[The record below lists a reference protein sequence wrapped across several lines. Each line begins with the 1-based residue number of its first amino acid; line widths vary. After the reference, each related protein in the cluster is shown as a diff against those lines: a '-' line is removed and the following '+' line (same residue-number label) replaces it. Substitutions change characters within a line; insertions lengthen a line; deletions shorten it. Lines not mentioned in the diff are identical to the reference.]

1 MARDFSKKFTD
12 SYIHGI
18 KPTDKEQLFSDRDKA
33 RIWCGLLAQGIDPA
47 EEECMQQEEKEK
59 KSVTFK
65 ELAMLWRDK
74 RLKKGELKENSIE
87 KVYRSVELYLFDRF
101 NFSRLLAKNINLRSF
116 DDALLPIEGTGMCD
130 KLCIAI
136 KQIFDNA
143 IDEGVLENNPFTR
156 LSKRFKKP
164 ITKNFPSI
172 PPKEL
177 MAF

>member
-1 MARDFSKKFTD
+1 
-12 SYIHGI
+12 
-18 KPTDKEQLFSDRDKA
+18 
-33 RIWCGLLAQGIDPA
+33 
-47 EEECMQQEEKEK
+47 
-59 KSVTFK
+59 
-65 ELAMLWRDK
+65 
-74 RLKKGELKENSIE
+74 
-87 KVYRSVELYLFDRF
+87 
-101 NFSRLLAKNINLRSF
+101 
-116 DDALLPIEGTGMCD
+116 MCD

-177 MAF
+177 MAFQTRDYADVGGLCGGMQNKGVTHLTLNEDPVFYRQAGS

>member
-1 MARDFSKKFTD
+1 MYAAR
-12 SYIHGI
+12 G
-18 KPTDKEQLFSDRDKA
+18 
-33 RIWCGLLAQGIDPA
+33 
-47 EEECMQQEEKEK
+47 KEK

-143 IDEGVLENNPFTR
+143 IDEGVLGNNPFTR

>member
-33 RIWCGLLAQGIDPA
+33 RIWCGLLAQNIDLA

-87 KVYRSVELYLFDRF
+87 KVYRRVELYLFDRF

>member
-1 MARDFSKKFTD
+1 MEI
-12 SYIHGI
+12 IHQFHLLSLGI
-18 KPTDKEQLFSDRDKA
+18 RLVYGADYWHR
-33 RIWCGLLAQGIDPA
+33 GVDPI
-47 EEECMQQEEKEK
+47 EEERMQQEEQEK

-74 RLKKGELKENSIE
+74 RLKKGELKEKSIE
-87 KVYRSVELYLFDRF
+87 KAYRIVELYLFDRF
-101 NFSRLLAKNINLRSF
+101 NFSRLLAENINLRSF
-116 DDALLPIEGTGMCD
+116 DDALRPIEGTDTCD

-143 IDEGVLENNPFTR
+143 IDECVLENNPFTR

>member
-18 KPTDKEQLFSDRDKA
+18 KPTDKEQLFSDRDNLYLLVKTNWGQNMA
-33 RIWCGLLAQGIDPA
+33 IHLHSPNNQKRIKNLLETIHQFYLLSLGRRLVYGAGYWHKNIDPA

-101 NFSRLLAKNINLRSF
+101 NFSRLLAKNINLRS
-116 DDALLPIEGTGMCD
+116 LMMLY
-130 KLCIAI
+130 
-136 KQIFDNA
+136 
-143 IDEGVLENNPFTR
+143 
-156 LSKRFKKP
+156 
-164 ITKNFPSI
+164 FP
-172 PPKEL
+172 
-177 MAF
+177 

>member
-1 MARDFSKKFTD
+1 
-12 SYIHGI
+12 
-18 KPTDKEQLFSDRDKA
+18 
-33 RIWCGLLAQGIDPA
+33 
-47 EEECMQQEEKEK
+47 
-59 KSVTFK
+59 
-65 ELAMLWRDK
+65 
-74 RLKKGELKENSIE
+74 
-87 KVYRSVELYLFDRF
+87 
-101 NFSRLLAKNINLRSF
+101 
-116 DDALLPIEGTGMCD
+116 MCD